1 MDQTRII
8 NEYIKD
14 DLSSE
19 SSEESSSD
27 SEHEHEEI
35 KEIQNHHHTF
45 IYNSDRP
52 EVGFREQER
61 LAMSGTERT
70 YYDDRQQQ
78 QQQQKQHL
86 NEPSIDFNHSYYG
99 SGGSN
104 NSQKNGI
111 QDYDN
116 QSEENSKTER
126 SDTDKIS
133 FMTDRSQPKVSTN
146 SLLNHEIVRS
156 NRITTLMNA
165 VSNSS
170 SQYPVLGNKKSHT
183 FLSTHPISKKSSLSH
198 KLSINSIDSENLE
211 QITVSNNS
219 NSDDTN
225 ATENI
230 NGSNNGDTPGQSL
243 LKQIEH
249 HQNKQ
254 NHKVKGKNSISK
266 SNEHHNHH
274 HHHHH
279 TKHNVSSVSNKD
291 VEDEISNNNSNHLT
305 VAVLK
310 LLHQLEIK
318 FPGKTNEQTKSLLQ
332 KVNLTKKKQI

>member
-1 MDQTRII
+1 
-8 NEYIKD
+8 
-14 DLSSE
+14 
-19 SSEESSSD
+19 
-27 SEHEHEEI
+27 
-35 KEIQNHHHTF
+35 
-45 IYNSDRP
+45 
-52 EVGFREQER
+52 
-61 LAMSGTERT
+61 MSGTERT

-78 QQQQKQHL
+78 QKQHL
-86 NEPSIDFNHSYYG
+86 NEPSMDFNHSYYG

-211 QITVSNNS
+211 QITVSNNV

-266 SNEHHNHH
+266 SNEHH

-291 VEDEISNNNSNHLT
+291 VEDEISSNNSNHLT

-332 KVNLTKKKQI
+332 KVNLSKKNTFN